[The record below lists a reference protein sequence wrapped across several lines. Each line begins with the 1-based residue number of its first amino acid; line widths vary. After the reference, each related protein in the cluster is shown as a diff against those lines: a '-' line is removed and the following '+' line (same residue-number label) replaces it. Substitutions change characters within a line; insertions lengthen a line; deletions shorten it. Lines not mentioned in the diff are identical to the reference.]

1 MASEPTL
8 YARMELRLNDFEKK
22 LARATKSTDQTM
34 KKIEARGDQMTA
46 RMRGIGTGA
55 FGGLIEGA
63 ALSLAPILSV
73 GAALDGARQALDK
86 FSSIADNA
94 KSAGLDPEVFQALAY
109 QAEQS
114 GVAFDAFSGG
124 LDTFNKNA
132 GLAVEN
138 KGRMVTALKALNPEL
153 LANIQAATTQEQRI
167 RLAADAI
174 AAAGSASEKAALSTA
189 LFGDAGFKLADA
201 FGGGAAAIDET
212 AAKAKALGLIID
224 RDLIARS
231 EALGDELSTAT
242 QVMDLQFKQALV
254 DLAPI
259 LISTAQLAG
268 NLAAGVNYLTESMQ
282 ELGARGTARLE
293 QDLTNIDGLLEE
305 ANAKMGA
312 GYVGTMG
319 VQMDPSATAKLQAE
333 RDAIYSELKRRA
345 IDQLAVELRRP
356 KPVYDT
362 GGGHAGT
369 STRNAAADAAIKQ
382 ADAVKKLIAD
392 LQFEK
397 QIIGETALEQQIAN
411 TLRTAGVDATS
422 AEGVAIR
429 GLVSDLDAQ
438 KIAIEANAAAME
450 NFQEAGSSAL
460 KGFISDLREGKSG
473 AEALT
478 NALDGIANKLIDMAL
493 DQAINGLFKNLL
505 GAFGGNFLG
514 GTAGAPPLQLGFQQ
528 GVWAEGGYTGDGGK
542 YEPAGVVHRGEYVF
556 TKEQTAKLGAGNL
569 AALAKGYANGG
580 LVGTPVPMSRA
591 ANDNGPSFTFAP
603 TIDARGADGSAVAR
617 LEQSMA
623 RMQGEFEGRVKQ
635 IVKGKGTKWR

>member
-1 MASEPTL
+1 MANEPTL

-34 KKIEARGDQMTA
+34 KRIEARGDQMTA
-46 RMRGIGTGA
+46 HLSGLGTGA
-55 FGGLIEGA
+55 FAGLAKGA
-63 ALSLAPILSV
+63 ALTLAPILSV

-124 LDTFNKNA
+124 LDAFNKNA

-153 LANIQAATTQEQRI
+153 LANIQAATTQEQRV

-174 AAAGSASEKAALSTA
+174 AAAGTASEKAALSTA

-201 FGGGAAAIDET
+201 FAGGAAAIDET

-242 QVMDLQFKQALV
+242 QIMDLQFKQAMV

-293 QDLTNIDGLLEE
+293 QDLTAIDATLAQ
-305 ANAKMGA
+305 ANATMGA

-319 VQMDPSATAKLQAE
+319 VQMDPAAATKLQAE
-333 RDAIYSELKRRA
+333 RDAIAAELKRRA
-345 IDQLAVELRRP
+345 VDQLRIDLSRP
-356 KPVYDT
+356 KPADEV
-362 GGGHAGT
+362 GPGSGAGT
-369 STRNAAADAAIKQ
+369 GTRNAAAEATLRQ
-382 ADAVKKLIAD
+382 AEAVKKLVSD

-397 QIIGETALEQQIAN
+397 QIVGETALEQQILN
-411 TLRTAGVDATS
+411 TLRSTGVDAAS
-422 AEGVAIR
+422 AEGLAIR
-429 GLVSDLDAQ
+429 GLVTELDAQ
-438 KIAIEANAAAME
+438 KTAMHATADAMREFEGLAENALT
-450 NFQEAGSSAL
+450 S
-460 KGFISDLREGKSG
+460 FIGDLREGKSG
-473 AEALT
+473 AEALG
-478 NALDGIANKLIDMAL
+478 NAMNSILDNVIQIGVQSLVG
-493 DQAINGLFKNLL
+493 GLFGGGGIGKL
-505 GAFGGNFLG
+505 FGF
-514 GTAGAPPLQLGFQQ
+514 
-528 GVWAEGGYTGDGGK
+528 
-542 YEPAGVVHRGEYVF
+542 
-556 TKEQTAKLGAGNL
+556 
-569 AALAKGYANGG
+569 ANGG
-580 LVGTPVPMSRA
+580 IAAHGKPLKTFARGGVSNTAAIFGEAGPEAAVPLPDGRSIPVKFMGPPGPVASRSPQAGGALTVHVSLDSDMLHAEVVNTAGQVVARA
-591 ANDNGPSFTFAP
+591 APSIIRKANHNAP
-603 TIDARGADGSAVAR
+603 LTVADRQMRFGS
-617 LEQSMA
+617 
-623 RMQGEFEGRVKQ
+623 
-635 IVKGKGTKWR
+635 